1 MIKYYFTIMVGNHI
15 MNIIAK
21 SNGLSEEFID
31 SVTKEVAEGLGEGVE
46 PSQVAVLNIIKLE
59 VEGRLERL

>member
-1 MIKYYFTIMVGNHI
+1 MTKYYFTIMVGNHV
-15 MNIIAK
+15 MNFIAK

-31 SVTKEVAEGLGEGVE
+31 SVTKEVADGLGESIE
-46 PSQVAVLNIIKLE
+46 HSQVAVLNIIKLD